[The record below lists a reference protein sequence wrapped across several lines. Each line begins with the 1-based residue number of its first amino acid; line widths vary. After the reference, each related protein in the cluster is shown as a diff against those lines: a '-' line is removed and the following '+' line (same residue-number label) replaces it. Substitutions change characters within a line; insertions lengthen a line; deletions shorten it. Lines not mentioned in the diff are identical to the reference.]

1 MKYIIY
7 RSSTLHSAS
16 ETSHKPEKWQL
27 FNCVVS
33 VKSLTFSPIISQWV
47 YLKRTLFDALKS
59 VAWRKGIA
67 RRAPDTPTK
76 DCILSSKEPT
86 EHELV
91 LSGNS
96 KKSMFQHL
104 GAGIAMMIFRLHR
117 ALSQQDKLDSCIA
130 ATPKIVISMSLVTCT
145 KMMLSLW
152 PQLLF
157 PDAGSE
163 EATGLVIRFIISR
176 TGDKAKV
183 SELVK
188 EVAKFDDF
196 MLLDIKEEYSFP
208 SLKPPMHFMFLN
220 SMSKLAP
227 TYI

>member
-1 MKYIIY
+1 MAALQLRRFRQI
-7 RSSTLHSAS
+7 
-16 ETSHKPEKWQL
+16 SHFLPYYFPAYGFVPSDIENQL
-27 FNCVVS
+27 GGYVN
-33 VKSLTFSPIISQWV
+33 SQWV

-196 MLLDIKEEYSFP
+196 MLLDIKEEFSFFKAAYALYVSEFYVKAGADIYLRP
-208 SLKPPMHFMFLN
+208 G
-220 SMSKLAP
+220 
-227 TYI
+227 